1 MCGIVAIHDAKG
13 ADRDQLDRMG
23 LAVAH
28 RGPDADGSWISRSG
42 ACGLASRR
50 LSLNDLTGGNQ
61 PLTAASGQIAA
72 VVNGEF
78 YDFARIR
85 DDLTQRG
92 HSFKTKS
99 DSEILLPLYLEYGE
113 ECLKHLRGEFAFVL
127 WDERRQIL
135 FAARDRFGIKPLFYA
150 WLGGTLV
157 IASEIKALFA
167 AGLTAS
173 WDNNSFIDHAMLCHG
188 PSRTLFA
195 GIRQVPPGHYLHL
208 ADGNLQVRRYW
219 DIEFPVNGEMPQDEP
234 VEVAG
239 ERLRDALETAVRLRM
254 QADVPVACFLS
265 GGIDSA
271 AVLGLAATGAGSP
284 PTAFTVQFHGD
295 YDESTQARE
304 TAAFNSAPFVP
315 IPISFDAMIG
325 AWERAVWHGET
336 IGDNGRGVARLL
348 QSEAVRAAGFKA
360 VLSGE
365 GADEILGGY
374 LFARHDYMRSGQI
387 SEAQRHQMAAK
398 TATTPLAFQS
408 SIAGRPVGSIGALD
422 DAIGFTP
429 SWVFGALSNRGSSLG
444 HLFAAEHVGNATPEK
459 VLSRVLEDV
468 APDDALRGR
477 HPVHQ
482 SLYLWI
488 KTMMLNMILVA
499 DRVEMAAPVE
509 SRVPFLDHHVAEV
522 ARTIPVSALFREGLE
537 KYPLRLAVKDLVPAA
552 VFNRPKQPFT
562 APHAMR
568 EPGNPMRN
576 FMGDLVH
583 GRELQ
588 ENPFFDA
595 TAVLETFN
603 GFDQLGPEAQLA
615 ADQALMLVAHTCLL
629 QRTFRPAA

>member
-1 MCGIVAIHDAKG
+1 MCGIAAIHDVKG
-13 ADRDQLDRMG
+13 ADRSRLDRMRT
-23 LAVAH
+23 AVAH
-28 RGPDADGSWISRSG
+28 RGPDAEGSWASHSG
-42 ACGLASRR
+42 VCGLASTR
-50 LSLNDLTGGNQ
+50 LSLNDLVGGNQ
-61 PLTAASGQIAA
+61 PLTTASNQVAA

-85 DDLTQRG
+85 EDLIQRG

-99 DSEILLPLYLEYGE
+99 DSEILLPLYLEHGE
-113 ECLKHLRGEFAFVL
+113 ECLTHLRGEFAFVL
-127 WDERRQIL
+127 WDERRQTL

-150 WLGGTLV
+150 WIDGALM
-157 IASEIKALFA
+157 IASEIKALFS
-167 AGLTAS
+167 AGHPAS
-173 WDNNSFIDHAMLCHG
+173 WDTTSFIDHAMLCHG
-188 PSRTLFA
+188 PTRTLFS
-195 GIRQVPPGHYLHL
+195 GVRQVPPGHYLHL
-208 ADGNLQVRRYW
+208 ANGHLNVRRYW
-219 DIEFPVNGEMPQDEP
+219 DIEFPEIEDASREEP
-234 VEVAG
+234 VEVSA
-239 ERLRDALETAVRLRM
+239 ERLREALASAVGLRM
-254 QADVPVACFLS
+254 RADVPVACFLS

-271 AVLGLAATGAGSP
+271 AVLGLATGSGSS

-295 YDESTQARE
+295 YDESDRARD
-304 TAAFNSAPFVP
+304 TAAFNGVPFVP
-315 IPISFDAMIG
+315 IPIHFDQMIG

-374 LFARHDYMRSGQI
+374 LFARHDFMRSGQI
-387 SEAQRHQMAAK
+387 SEAQRQQMAAK

-429 SWVFGALSNRGSSLG
+429 AWVFGALSNRGSSLG
-444 HLFAAEHVGNATPEK
+444 HLLSADHLANAAPEL

-468 APDDALRGR
+468 APGGALNGR

-499 DRVEMAAPVE
+499 DRVEMGAPVE

-522 ARTIPVSALFREGLE
+522 ARSIPVPALFREGLE
-537 KYPLRLAVKDLVPAA
+537 KYPLRLAVKDVVPEA

-568 EPGNPMRN
+568 EPGNPMRD

-583 GRELQ
+583 GQELHDV
-588 ENPFFDA
+588 PFFDA
-595 TAVLETFN
+595 AAVQRAFS
-603 GFDQLGPEAQLA
+603 GFDGLAPEAQLA
-615 ADQALMLVAHTCLL
+615 TDQALMLVAHTCLL
-629 QRTFRPAA
+629 QRAFRPAS

>member
-1 MCGIVAIHDAKG
+1 MCGIAAIYDVKR
-13 ADRDQLDRMG
+13 ADRDQLDRMS

-28 RGPDADGSWISRSG
+28 RGPDADGSWVSRSG
-42 ACGLASRR
+42 VCAMASRR
-50 LSLNDLTGGNQ
+50 LSLNDLIGGNQ

-72 VVNGEF
+72 VINGEF
-78 YDFARIR
+78 YDFVRLR
-85 DDLTQRG
+85 EDLMQRG
-92 HSFKTKS
+92 HSFMTKS

-113 ECLKHLRGEFAFVL
+113 ECLTHLRGEFAFVL
-127 WDERRQIL
+127 WDERRQAL

-150 WLGGTLV
+150 WIGGTLV
-157 IASEIKALFA
+157 LASEIKALFA
-167 AGLTAS
+167 AGVPAF
-173 WDNNSFIDHAMLCHG
+173 WDHNSFIDHAMLCHG

-195 GIRQVPPGHYLHL
+195 GVRQVPPGHYLRL
-208 ADGNLQVRRYW
+208 ADGDLVLRRYW
-219 DIEFPVNGEMPQDEP
+219 DMEFPLIGEVSQDEP
-234 VEVAG
+234 AEVSG
-239 ERLRDALETAVRLRM
+239 ERLREALETAVALRM

-271 AVLGLAATGAGSP
+271 ATLGLAAGGGCP
-284 PTAFTVQFHGD
+284 PTAFTVQFNGD
-295 YDESTQARE
+295 YDESAQARE
-304 TAAFNSAPFVP
+304 TAAFNGAPFVP
-315 IPISFDAMIG
+315 IPIDFDTMIG

-336 IGDNGRGVARLL
+336 IADNGRGVARLL

-374 LFARHDYMRSGQI
+374 LFARLDYMRSGQI
-387 SEAQRHQMAAK
+387 PEVQRRQMASN
-398 TATTPLAFQS
+398 TASTPLAFQS
-408 SIAGRPVGSIGALD
+408 SIAGRPVGSISALD
-422 DAIGFTP
+422 DTIGFTP

-444 HLFAAEHVGNATPEK
+444 HLLTMEHMANATPEK

-468 APDDALRGR
+468 ASDNALKGR

-499 DRVEMAAPVE
+499 DRVEMAAPIE

-537 KYPLRLAVKDLVPAA
+537 KYPLRLAVKDLVPTA

-568 EPGNPMRN
+568 KPGNPMRD
-576 FMGDLVH
+576 FIGDLVH
-583 GRELQ
+583 GRELK
-588 ENPFFDA
+588 ENPFFNA
-595 TAVLETFN
+595 PAVLEAFN
-603 GFDQLGPEAQLA
+603 GFDRLGPEAQMA

-629 QRTFRPAA
+629 QRAFRPAD